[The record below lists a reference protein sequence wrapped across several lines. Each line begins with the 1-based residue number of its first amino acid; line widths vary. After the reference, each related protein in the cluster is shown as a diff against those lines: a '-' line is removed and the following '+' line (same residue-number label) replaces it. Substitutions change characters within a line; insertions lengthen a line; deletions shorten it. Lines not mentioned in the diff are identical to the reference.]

1 MANRLEKHVVIKKKL
16 TCKTGLHIGGSKD
29 DMEIGG
35 MDNPIIR
42 DPMTKFP
49 YIPGSSIKGKLR
61 SLLEAR
67 HCAGKIDERGNPCG
81 CGREDCPVCKIFG
94 PHFNQ
99 NHNLGPPRLI
109 VRDAFLTEE
118 SKAELKDKIE
128 AGSLFAEVKQ
138 EVMID
143 RNKGTASRAGPR
155 PVERVPAGAEF
166 QLELVL
172 RVFEADDEQGMMGTI
187 EEGFDLLQKD
197 YLGGSG
203 SRGYG
208 KVEIDNNQAD

>member
-42 DPMTKFP
+42 DPMTKLP

-67 HCAGKIDERGNPCG
+67 HCAGKLDDRGNPCG
-81 CGREDCPVCKIFG
+81 CGREDCPVCKLFG

-99 NHNLGPPRLI
+99 RHNLGPTRLI

-128 AGSLFAEVKQ
+128 AGSLFAEIKH

-172 RVFEADDEQGMMGTI
+172 RVFEADDEQKMLGTI
-187 EEGFDLLQKD
+187 EEGFDLLQMD

-208 KVEIDNNQAD
+208 KVEIENNKAD